1 MDLST
6 DSDQDVALK
15 LAQER
20 AEIVAKYDR
29 VSIHIYSLSN
39 FYSKR
44 NESRNGLLFG
54 EPKLQQQFV
63 YLPWLWKSSFFP
75 DFISVFSLPP
85 AQPLWSLAILLMTLL
100 PGLLLPQGLCTDY
113 FFCLDILMP
122 HCLFFQVFARCCC
135 LAKSSLTSFIPPPP
149 CWLSLVPFSS
159 YFSRLHLGYQH
170 TFITLVLCSHS

>member
-1 MDLST
+1 MDFST

-63 YLPWLWKSSFFP
+63 YLP
-75 DFISVFSLPP
+75 
-85 AQPLWSLAILLMTLL
+85 
-100 PGLLLPQGLCTDY
+100 
-113 FFCLDILMP
+113 
-122 HCLFFQVFARCCC
+122 
-135 LAKSSLTSFIPPPP
+135 
-149 CWLSLVPFSS
+149 
-159 YFSRLHLGYQH
+159 
-170 TFITLVLCSHS
+170 